1 MGARAEGRAMTR
13 RRQDDR
19 DQGDDEGRPV
29 LRWLR
34 LARDTASGLVL
45 MYELVDHL
53 YTVAGWL
60 VG

>member
-1 MGARAEGRAMTR
+1 MTR